1 MRCQPTNRPPVRG
14 LRSATTTHTTA
25 SYPVS
30 VMQDR
35 ATATSHRVPTSNMV
49 EVDSL
54 ENMDPCHL
62 GTPVCLPAVVWYED
76 TGGLLVV
83 NLTWRGRNYIGTL
96 ADTSIQ
102 KPR

>member
-1 MRCQPTNRPPVRG
+1 
-14 LRSATTTHTTA
+14 
-25 SYPVS
+25 
-30 VMQDR
+30 MQDR
-35 ATATSHRVPTSNMV
+35 ATATSQEGHTSNMLDL
-49 EVDSL
+49 DSI
-54 ENMDPCHL
+54 ENMDPCRL

>member
-1 MRCQPTNRPPVRG
+1 MATNRPPERDSG
-14 LRSATTTHTTA
+14 QPQHSDQSPLLTA
-25 SYPVS
+25 SSPVS
-30 VMQDR
+30 AMEDR
-35 ATATSHRVPTSNMV
+35 ATATSHSHTKNIKLDTR
-49 EVDSL
+49 
-54 ENMDPCHL
+54 ENRDPCRL

>member
-1 MRCQPTNRPPVRG
+1 MAANQPSSSAG
-14 LRSATTTHTTA
+14 LRSGSSTDTTG

-35 ATATSHRVPTSNMV
+35 ATATSHSKPSNMLL
-49 EVDSL
+49 DTR
-54 ENMDPCHL
+54 ENMDPCRL

>member
-1 MRCQPTNRPPVRG
+1 MP
-14 LRSATTTHTTA
+14 
-25 SYPVS
+25 
-30 VMQDR
+30 DR
-35 ATATSHRVPTSNMV
+35 ATATTSTRPTGNMV
-49 EVDSL
+49 LQDTS

>member
-1 MRCQPTNRPPVRG
+1 ME
-14 LRSATTTHTTA
+14 
-25 SYPVS
+25 
-30 VMQDR
+30 DR
-35 ATATSHRVPTSNMV
+35 ATATTSHTKMLDTR
-49 EVDSL
+49 
-54 ENMDPCHL
+54 ENRDPCGL

>member
-1 MRCQPTNRPPVRG
+1 MLLDTR
-14 LRSATTTHTTA
+14 
-25 SYPVS
+25 
-30 VMQDR
+30 
-35 ATATSHRVPTSNMV
+35 
-49 EVDSL
+49 
-54 ENMDPCHL
+54 ENMDPCRL